1 MTTMKRNRSSWSA
14 IYAWTG
20 RRTPNYNAD
29 TPLAV
34 NAHKVLPIARFA
46 ESLLEAVLESI
57 YDN

>member
-1 MTTMKRNRSSWSA
+1 MKRNTSSWSA
-14 IYAWTG
+14 KYAWTE

-29 TPLAV
+29 TPFAV
-34 NAHKVLPIARFA
+34 NAHKVLPNAHFA